1 MVGIDGHFLGQRVTV
16 KAKGRL
22 FIGVEKNLV
31 EPVFIGAA
39 LHEVS
44 DYAIDSGILGIVGEG
59 ARVGHHAR
67 QKRLRHRHVN
77 ITGESQINQDIVEQ
91 QTGRRDLGPAHNYV
105 GKRIGIEMMV
115 NHDLQRLRARQ
126 RFFKTV
132 DTTRLVEVK
141 TEDNPGRRQQTAH
154 GLGMLRRNRYFAYT
168 GQKTETL
175 RRHIGSYNPDVA
187 VPHGAENAKKRQRR
201 ADGVGTCLRHV
212 ALQRPDCQLHLKR
225 AKGTSLRPGRIICPD
240 EF

>member
-154 GLGMLRRNRYFAYT
+154 GLGHFLGDVHADGGAVAQGTKDELRRAQHGRTIVGMGNDDDADLGGRLLFRHDIPRA
-168 GQKTETL
+168 GTE
-175 RRHIGSYNPDVA
+175 IS
-187 VPHGAENAKKRQRR
+187 AK
-201 ADGVGTCLRHV
+201 C
-212 ALQRPDCQLHLKR
+212 
-225 AKGTSLRPGRIICPD
+225 SM
-240 EF
+240 